1 MLTREKV
8 RPARPL
14 HRHFREKTRPARH
27 KPPVLSLFSCA
38 GRTFSRARPRSGHAG
53 RTFSRTR
60 HGDVARKQPPLP
72 LQSLVQ
78 ASMKP
83 PSPLRTPEQQPLK
96 PTTPLRP
103 KNAPKSP
110 ISNPQRRRR
119 FQLAH
124 LTGPQRRRRFHARDL
139 RCVRAMTGPDDTHSH
154 AIPPVQEST
163 QAQKPQSINDPITG
177 SEIQSGELHATLIA
191 DQVEG
196 PGRASSRRA
205 SHTSATRR
213 HWCGGRR
220 RVRRAR
226 AGFEID
232 HSERSSRVA
241 ISRAAGASGA
251 RNSRGATNNKLNRE
265 FRLRRRRG
273 RRAGGQATRRP
284 EIWRGHKHQ

>member
-27 KPPVLSLFSCA
+27 KPPVFGLISCA
-38 GRTFSRARPRSGHAG
+38 GRTFSRSRPRSGHAG

-139 RCVRAMTGPDDTHSH
+139 RCPGA
-154 AIPPVQEST
+154 A
-163 QAQKPQSINDPITG
+163 
-177 SEIQSGELHATLIA
+177 
-191 DQVEG
+191 G
-196 PGRASSRRA
+196 PGSGACGRWRGLAGLQDDA
-205 SHTSATRR
+205 PSHTSATRR
-213 HWCGGRR
+213 HWCVGRR

-232 HSERSSRVA
+232 HSEPLGSRVA
-241 ISRAAGASGA
+241 ISRAAGPDGAQNTSGA
-251 RNSRGATNNKLNRE
+251 ASNKLNR
-265 FRLRRRRG
+265 
-273 RRAGGQATRRP
+273 
-284 EIWRGHKHQ
+284 